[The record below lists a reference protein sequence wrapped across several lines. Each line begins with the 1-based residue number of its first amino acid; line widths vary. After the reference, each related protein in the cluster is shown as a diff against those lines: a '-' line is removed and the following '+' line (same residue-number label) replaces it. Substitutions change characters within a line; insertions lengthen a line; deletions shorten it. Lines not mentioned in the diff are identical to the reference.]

1 MPLATGQSLSFYEIL
16 GPLGAGGMGEVY
28 RAKDT
33 RLEREVAIKVLPEEL
48 ADDEER
54 LRRFEREAKTL
65 ASLSHANLAHV
76 YGIDQVEDTCFMAM
90 ELVPGEDLATRL
102 SRGALPVDE
111 AIDVCRQIAEG
122 LEAAHEAGVVHRDLK
137 PANVRVTPEGVVK
150 ILDFGL
156 AKPIHPRA
164 TKEGTTTAESD
175 SFLVT
180 EEGLVLGT
188 PTYMSPE
195 QARGKPVDRRTDIW
209 AFGCVLYESLTGR
222 RAFGGESLTD
232 ILAAIVEREPDWSV
246 LPAATPAHVRR
257 LLSRALTKDPRQ
269 RLRDIG
275 EARVVLAGAEDDPVV
290 AAPTRSPAGLLL
302 VPVAALAGALATWW
316 WAGGPP
322 AETPSASLRRF
333 DRQVEGLVP
342 ELGVAVSE
350 DGERLAYVADGRV
363 WVWELGQLDPVPV
376 QGSERGRR
384 PAFSPDG
391 KDVAFAIDSSLWRAP
406 SSGGAA
412 RRIATL
418 PQPIE
423 GRCGIAWYT
432 EDRIAVATGDSDI
445 FGCPAQGGEPT
456 ILVDRDP
463 TVVDDFHDVTS
474 LPGGRGIVYAVHR
487 RSAGTDQIAVFDGT
501 EAHIV
506 VDAPGSS
513 FQDPHYASP
522 GHLVFSRTEGN
533 TEGLW
538 AVPFSLDRMEATGPP
553 FLLTTTGKYSA
564 AGDSLLVYSRM
575 SLSTE
580 SRLSWIDRSGNVLED
595 VGEPQA
601 GLRSPAISPER
612 DRVAVSAREGGQRDI
627 WLHWLDRDG
636 PTRFTFSPE
645 SDHYPL
651 WVPGRNE
658 LIWTSGGGGQGESW
672 IRAVDGSS
680 EPRPLGISKVRAVIQ
695 EGSRVLYER
704 EADAVA
710 EIWSTPIDGG
720 AEPTLV
726 VGSTKGNRVEER
738 SPDGSLLLFR
748 SDRTGQDEI
757 YLTTLPDGKG
767 LWPVSSG
774 GGERGRWSPEGDA
787 IYYRDNDEN
796 LCEVRISTANGIEL
810 LPQELVMQEPEDV
823 SFRKGF
829 AVGEKGERFL
839 VVRDVDE
846 GARNPSLVVVENWAV
861 EFEER

>member
-1 MPLATGQSLSFYEIL
+1 MPLAAGQTLTHYEIL

-28 RAKDT
+28 RARDT
-33 RLEREVAIKVLPEEL
+33 RLEREVAIKVLPEHF

-65 ASLSHANLAHV
+65 ASLSHPNVAGIH
-76 YGIDQVEDTCFMAM
+76 GIDQVGDTCFLAM

-102 SRGALPVDE
+102 ARGRLPVDE
-111 AIDVCRQIAEG
+111 ALDVCRQIAEG

-156 AKPIHPRA
+156 AKPIRPKAR
-164 TKEGTTTAESD
+164 EDGTTTAESD

-209 AFGCVLYESLTGR
+209 AFGCVLYECLTGA
-222 RAFGGESLTD
+222 RAFQGDSLSD
-232 ILAAIVEREPDWSV
+232 VIAAVLEREPDLDA
-246 LPAATPAHVRR
+246 LPATTPLRVRK
-257 LLSRALTKDPRQ
+257 LLRRALTKEARQ

-275 EARVVLAGAEDDPVV
+275 EARVVLAGSEDEPV
-290 AAPTRSPAGLLL
+290 AAAPPRSSAGLLL
-302 VPVAALAGALATWW
+302 IPVAALAAALATWW
-316 WAGGPP
+316 WGAGN

-333 DRQVEGLVP
+333 DRQVEGLEP
-342 ELGVAVSE
+342 ALGVALSE
-350 DGERLAYVADGRV
+350 DGERLGYVADGRV

-376 QGSERGRR
+376 QGSARGLR

-391 KDVAFAIDSSLWRAP
+391 EHVAFAIDSSLWRAP
-406 SSGGAA
+406 TSGGAA

-418 PQPIE
+418 PQPIA
-423 GRCGIAWYT
+423 GSCGIAWYT

-445 FGCPAQGGEPT
+445 FECPAQGGEPT

-474 LPGGRGIVYAVHR
+474 LPGGRGIVYTVHR
-487 RSAGTDQIAVFDGT
+487 RSAGADQIAVFDGT
-501 EAHIV
+501 ETHIV

-522 GHLVFSRTEGN
+522 GHLVFTRTQGG

-553 FLLTTTGKYSA
+553 FLLTTTGKYSS

-575 SLSTE
+575 SLSPE
-580 SRLSWIDRSGNVLED
+580 ARLSWIDRSGNVLED
-595 VGEPQA
+595 VGRPQV
-601 GLRSPAISPER
+601 GLRQPVVSPER

-627 WLHWLDRDG
+627 WLHWLDRDS
-636 PTRFTFSPE
+636 PTRFTFSTE
-645 SDHYPL
+645 GDHYAL
-651 WVPGRNE
+651 WVPRRNE
-658 LIWTSGGGGQGESW
+658 VIWTTGGGGQGESW
-672 IRAVDGSS
+672 IRAADGSS
-680 EPRPLGISKVRAVIQ
+680 EPRPLGISKARAVTPD
-695 EGSRVLYER
+695 GSRVLFER
-704 EADAVA
+704 EDDAVA
-710 EIWSTPIDGG
+710 DIWFAPIDGG

-726 VGSTKGNRVEER
+726 VGSTKGDRVEEL

-748 SDRTGQDEI
+748 SDRTGQDEL
-757 YLTTLPDGKG
+757 YVTTFPDGKG
-767 LWPVSSG
+767 LWPVSSRG
-774 GGERGRWSPEGDA
+774 GQGGHWSPDGDA

-796 LCEVRISTANGIEL
+796 LYEVRISTANGIEL
-810 LPQELVMQEPEDV
+810 LPQELVMKEPEDV
-823 SFRKGF
+823 SFRYGF

-839 VVRDVDE
+839 VVRQVDE
-846 GARNPSLVVVENWAV
+846 GARDPSLVVVENWAV
-861 EFEER
+861 EFKER